1 MKKNEGKSIG
11 LNNLLSEY
19 VGREPS
25 YTFRVKWEG
34 KKVDKRRFKPLRII
48 ACASIV
54 LIVALVGVG
63 VFSKL
68 PPKNPTDLGFM
79 ITAYAADETADK
91 GKALGYEVTGLNEC
105 GPLVTIE
112 DEALHFYRITLSIT
126 GKDVASYDVKTVH
139 GELTFFDK
147 KNRVTPENA
156 LGAEVY
162 SYFAKGSE
170 LVDLPPA
177 PVSDPDETQLYWY
190 PDEDRI
196 MADVDESEDIFAQ
209 HKALLQS
216 AEDFNNYFAD
226 TVTVTVTYT
235 DGKEES
241 ADIEI
246 IFDEKGYVSAVVKNN
261 IEVVDVF

>member
-1 MKKNEGKSIG
+1 MKNNDRKSIG
-11 LNNLLSEY
+11 LNSLLSEY
-19 VGREPS
+19 MSREPS
-25 YTFRVKWEG
+25 YTFRIKLEEE
-34 KKVDKRRFKPLRII
+34 KVDKKSFKSFKII

-68 PPKNPTDLGFM
+68 PPRNPTDLGFM
-79 ITAYAADETADK
+79 ITAYAANDALDK
-91 GKALGYEVTGLNEC
+91 GKPLGYEVTGLNQC

-112 DEALHFYRITLSIT
+112 DDALHYDRITLSIT
-126 GKDVASYDVKTVH
+126 GKDVVSYDIKAAH
-139 GELTFFDK
+139 GEFTFFDR

-170 LVDLPPA
+170 FVDLPPA
-177 PVSDPDETQLYWY
+177 PVNDPGETQLYWY
-190 PDEDRI
+190 PGEDRI
-196 MADVDESEDIFAQ
+196 MTDVDESGDIFEQ
-209 HKALLQS
+209 QKALLQN
-216 AEDFNNYFAD
+216 AEDFNRYFAD
-226 TVTVTVTYT
+226 TVTVTVTYA

-246 IFDEKGYVSAVVKNN
+246 TFNENGYVSAVVKSN
-261 IEVVDVF
+261 IDAVDVF